1 MIMSK
6 LDNKSSAPHYRSV
19 GSTVFN
25 VVNLTFLTL
34 LAVLCAYPVIHMF
47 SVSLSNQS
55 AVAANQVNLLPVG
68 FNIASYHMVAKRAA
82 FWTAFWV
89 SVRRVIIGVSINTVL
104 TVLMAYPLSKS
115 VREFPSRRYYVW
127 FLIFAMIFDGGLIP
141 NYLLV
146 RDLKLFDT
154 IWALVLPGAVPIY
167 NVILVMNFM
176 KQLPDTIEEAA
187 EVDGASYFQRFVRI
201 ILPLTKPSIA
211 TVVLFSFLSHW
222 NGWFD
227 GKIYNNNT
235 AHYPLQTYLQ
245 ALIANTDATNSS
257 EAIENALT
265 NVKTLQAAQLF
276 LTMLPILMIY
286 PFLQKYF
293 TKGLTIGAVKG

>member
-1 MIMSK
+1 MSRR
-6 LDNKSSAPHYRSV
+6 KSSSGAYYRTL
-19 GSTVFN
+19 GGTVFN
-25 VVNLTFLTL
+25 VVNITILAL
-34 LAVLCAYPVIHMF
+34 LALLCAFPVVHML
-47 SVSLSNQS
+47 SVSFSNQS

-68 FNIASYHMVAKRAA
+68 FNIASYRMVARRAA
-82 FWTAFWV
+82 FWRAFRI
-89 SVRRVIIGVSINTVL
+89 SVLRVIVGISINTVL

-115 VREFPSRRYYVW
+115 VRTFPSRRYYVW
-127 FLIFAMIFDGGLIP
+127 LLIFAMIFDGGLVP

-176 KQLPDTIEEAA
+176 KQLPDSIEEAA
-187 EVDGASYFQRFVRI
+187 EVDGATYFQRFVRVV
-201 ILPLTKPSIA
+201 LPLCKPSIA
-211 TVVLFSFLSHW
+211 TVVLFSFLGHW

-235 AHYPLQTYLQ
+235 ANYPLQTYLQ
-245 ALIANTDATNSS
+245 ALLSNTDATNAS